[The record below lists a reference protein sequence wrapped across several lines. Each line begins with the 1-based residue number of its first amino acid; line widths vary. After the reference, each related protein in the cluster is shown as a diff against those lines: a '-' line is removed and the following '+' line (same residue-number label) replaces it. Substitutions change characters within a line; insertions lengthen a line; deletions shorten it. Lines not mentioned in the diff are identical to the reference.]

1 MRLPPFMARYPM
13 FIQSANYCFLTNNL
27 PSRKTFFKN
36 IKLDLSIY
44 KHVWEKRYLYLLSG
58 CTGVIIHFAVM
69 INIRLAPSTILYWGK
84 T

>member
-44 KHVWEKRYLYLLSG
+44 KHVLRKTLPIPVKWLYRGYNSFCRYD
-58 CTGVIIHFAVM
+58 
-69 INIRLAPSTILYWGK
+69 
-84 T
+84 